1 LKKILLSIVTTVA
14 VLLGFGCFGNLQNVQ
29 ANDLNGLDISRKAK
43 IPVVTTQTS
52 VIYKVRVGKN
62 MAKNRPVSQSTL
74 QKGTKLFS
82 TRYLA
87 SSGGYIVYSGDDG
100 SRYNPRDH
108 YFYLV
113 ATNSPTAW
121 YKKIN
126 FHSGS
131 PSYAHGYWHD
141 RHYTSLIRGTHYW
154 FRISGWNDLGKDKFR
169 FPYHGYDRIHYIQEG
184 NHDLIL
190 AYNSQTGFY
199 DYITFKNPGNSNYLL
214 VGSPDSNSYSKLIR
228 GNR

>member
-1 LKKILLSIVTTVA
+1 MKKILVSMVTTVA
-14 VLLGFGCFGNLQNVQ
+14 VLLGFIYVGNIQNIR
-29 ANDLNGLDISRKAK
+29 ADDLNGLGISRNAK
-43 IPVVTTQTS
+43 NPVVTTQTS
-52 VIYKVRVGKN
+52 VIYKVHVGKN
-62 MAKNRPVSQSTL
+62 MAENKLVSQSTL

-82 TRYLA
+82 TRYLM
-87 SSGGYIVYSGDDG
+87 STGGYVVYSGEDG
-100 SRYNPRDH
+100 KYTPSDH

-131 PSYAHGYWHD
+131 SSYAHGYWHD
-141 RHYTSLIRGTHYW
+141 SHYTSLIRGTHYW
-154 FRISGWNDLGKDKFR
+154 FRISGWNGLGKDRFR

-184 NHDLIL
+184 NHDLIF

>member
-1 LKKILLSIVTTVA
+1 MKKILLGIVTTVA
-14 VLLGFGCFGNLQNVQ
+14 VLLGFGCLGNIQNVQ
-29 ANDLNGLDISRKAK
+29 ADDWNGLSISRNAK
-43 IPVVTTQTS
+43 NPVVTTRTAT
-52 VIYKVRVGKN
+52 IYKVRVGKD
-62 MAKNRPVSQSTL
+62 MAENRFVSKSIL
-74 QKGTKLFS
+74 KKGTKLFS
-82 TRYLA
+82 TRYLM
-87 SSGGYIVYSGDDG
+87 SPWGYVVYSGEDG
-100 SRYNPRDH
+100 KYTPSYH

-113 ATNSPTAW
+113 ATNNPTTW

-141 RHYTSLIRGTHYW
+141 SHYTSLIRGTHYW
-154 FRISGWNDLGKDKFR
+154 FRISGWNNIGKDRFR
-169 FPYHGYDRIHYIQEG
+169 FPYHGYNHIHYIQEG

-199 DYITFKNPGNSNYLL
+199 DYITFKNSGNSNYLL
-214 VGSPDSNSYSKLIR
+214 IGSPDSNSYSKLAR